1 MLELDKKT
9 TQIYDQIDDII
20 YNFDFEKVHKIMKI
34 LKWRWFIGGEL
45 VIPSVQQLVKQARKL
60 LFRAAT
66 ETTTVELGGF
76 KATAKY
82 KYSEKDI
89 LCLRLEF
96 ILERY
101 YNETSEI
108 TNERN

>member
-9 TQIYDQIDDII
+9 IQIYDQIDDII
-20 YNFDFEKVHKIMKI
+20 YNFDFERVHKIMKI
-34 LKWRWFIGGEL
+34 LKWRWVVRGEL
-45 VIPSVQQLVKQARKL
+45 VIPSVQQLVKQARDL
-60 LFRAAT
+60 LFRAAK

-76 KATAKY
+76 RATVKY
-82 KYSEKDI
+82 KSSKEDV

-96 ILERY
+96 ILTRY
-101 YNETSEI
+101 YNEISVT

>member
-66 ETTTVELGGF
+66 ETTSVELGGF

-82 KYSEKDI
+82 SKKDV
-89 LCLRLEF
+89 LNLRLEF